1 MSINEDNLSGAE
13 VINFEEERDPNSA
26 MSFYRASMRDEGLDI
41 SEDKALLISLLER
54 IERTLGISIPNR
66 L

>member
-13 VINFEEERDPNSA
+13 IIDFQEERDPNSA
-26 MSFYRASMRDEGLDI
+26 MSFYRASMRDEGLDM
-41 SEDKALLISLLER
+41 SEDKTFLISLLER
-54 IERTLGISIPNR
+54 IERALGITILNR